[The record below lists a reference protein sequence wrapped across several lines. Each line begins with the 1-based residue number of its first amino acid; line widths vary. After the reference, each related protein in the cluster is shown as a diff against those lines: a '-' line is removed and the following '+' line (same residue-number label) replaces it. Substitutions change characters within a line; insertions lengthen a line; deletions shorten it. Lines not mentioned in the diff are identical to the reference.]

1 MPMYEILHQFKI
13 LYRTTST
20 QTLLLNH
27 ISNLKALWSI
37 ETNSCYRV
45 IVMVGITTKIFLGNV
60 FLLSRNLKN
69 NCKKKKKIMYLIQ
82 RKLFGYI
89 KTFLVIK
96 TFLKTKR
103 EQDNRN
109 KAATYHTYQLLPR
122 FQLPCLLMPHSPP
135 SCSPQPRRRTR
146 DALALSTPW
155 QNCDLID
162 SSVTYKQD
170 CPFSFL
176 RHTATLNRR
185 WELLHQSM
193 SILLVN

>member
-1 MPMYEILHQFKI
+1 
-13 LYRTTST
+13 
-20 QTLLLNH
+20 
-27 ISNLKALWSI
+27 
-37 ETNSCYRV
+37 
-45 IVMVGITTKIFLGNV
+45 MVGITTKIFLGNV

-146 DALALSTPW
+146 VALALSTPW